1 MDFITLAS
9 ATAPRKLLRQL
20 AGATAGA
27 AGEAGE
33 DDDFAHLAADT
44 SNAEAGADYTSGG
57 LYGERPGTPHEQQF
71 GGAVPDS
78 SSPLLS
84 PTAEAELFLLA
95 TNFLLCECEYI
106 THKCIA
112 ELERGL
118 SCHTIICTSQY
129 DQSARMCNAKEMCR
143 AYM

>member
-9 ATAPRKLLRQL
+9 ATGPRKLLRHL
-20 AGATAGA
+20 AGASAGA

-33 DDDFAHLAADT
+33 DDDFAHLAADAST
-44 SNAEAGADYTSGG
+44 AEAGADYTSGG
-57 LYGERPGTPHEQQF
+57 LYGERPGTPYEQQF

-95 TNFLLCECEYI
+95 TNFLLCEYMTTKVLRNRKGFVLSLYAVRPAAANFQC
-106 THKCIA
+106 
-112 ELERGL
+112 RGDVQKI
-118 SCHTIICTSQY
+118 HNKRIY
-129 DQSARMCNAKEMCR
+129 
-143 AYM
+143 

>member
-1 MDFITLAS
+1 MDFIALAS
-9 ATAPRKLLRQL
+9 ATAPRKLLRHL
-20 AGATAGA
+20 AGATAGAAA

-57 LYGERPGTPHEQQF
+57 LYGERPGTPYEQQF

-95 TNFLLCECEYI
+95 TNFLLCEYM
-106 THKCIA
+106 TYQKVS
-112 ELERGL
+112 RNRKGL
-118 SCHTIICTSQY
+118 VLS
-129 DQSARMCNAKEMCR
+129 
-143 AYM
+143 

>member
-9 ATAPRKLLRQL
+9 ATAPRKLLRHL
-20 AGATAGA
+20 AGAAA

-33 DDDFAHLAADT
+33 DDDFAHLAADAST
-44 SNAEAGADYTSGG
+44 AEAGADYTSGG
-57 LYGERPGTPHEQQF
+57 LYGERPGTPYEQQF

-95 TNFLLCECEYI
+95 TNFLLCEYM
-106 THKCIA
+106 TYKSIA
-112 ELERGL
+112 ESEGVCLV
-118 SCHTIICTSQY
+118 S
-129 DQSARMCNAKEMCR
+129 
-143 AYM
+143 

>member
-9 ATAPRKLLRQL
+9 ATAPRKLLRHL
-20 AGATAGA
+20 AAATTAGEN
-27 AGEAGE
+27 GEAGE

-44 SNAEAGADYTSGG
+44 SSAEAGADYTSGG
-57 LYGERPGTPHEQQF
+57 LYGERPGTPYEQQF

-95 TNFLLCECEYI
+95 TNFLLCEFYHCRRRS
-106 THKCIA
+106 HLPPCNV
-112 ELERGL
+112 RGL
-118 SCHTIICTSQY
+118 NV
-129 DQSARMCNAKEMCR
+129 M
-143 AYM
+143 

>member
-9 ATAPRKLLRQL
+9 ATAPTRKLLRHL

-57 LYGERPGTPHEQQF
+57 LYGERPGTPYEQQF

-95 TNFLLCECEYI
+95 TNFLLCEYEYI
-106 THKCIA
+106 THKSIA
-112 ELERGL
+112 ELEGGCPVIL
-118 SCHTIICTSQY
+118 
-129 DQSARMCNAKEMCR
+129 
-143 AYM
+143 